1 MRLHNHLRILATT
14 ATVAALAAPAAD
26 AMDIGQGGSG
36 LPAINHQLVAT
47 PHHSSSTDW
56 TLIAL
61 AGGGTVI
68 LIGAGLGG
76 SQGIGR
82 RRNSTKPVRATHP

>member
-1 MRLHNHLRILATT
+1 MRVHNHLRILAAT
-14 ATVAALAAPAAD
+14 ATVAALAAPAAS
-26 AMDIGQGGSG
+26 AVDIGQGGSG
-36 LPAINHQLVAT
+36 LPTISQQVVAT

-61 AGGGTVI
+61 AGGGTAA

-76 SQGIGR
+76 SQRIAR
-82 RRNSTKPVRATHP
+82 RRNSTSPAGATRA